1 MTKDRKKVVLKM
13 LETYDAR
20 MDDDCKMTGDQMA
33 FYATRLAHLDQAIL
47 TKALDKAYA
56 QHGRRK
62 LPTVNE
68 LMAEYRDVLQG
79 YDDEMKRQEMAD
91 QGPPWNPQEDP
102 EIGEG
107 LRALFSLLD
116 EAPNLTRR
124 EYNDRVV
131 EIDKGVG
138 VTPGPPLYAQ
148 HLDMKIRAARAKR
161 FPK

>member
-1 MTKDRKKVVLKM
+1 MIKDRKKVVLKM
-13 LETYDAR
+13 LEAYDAR
-20 MDDDCKMTGDQMA
+20 LDDDCKMSAEQLA

-47 TKALDKAYA
+47 TKALDKAYS
-56 QHGRRK
+56 QYGRRK

-79 YDDEMKRQEMAD
+79 YDDEMKRREMINQD
-91 QGPPWNPQEDP
+91 IPQEDP

-107 LRALFSLLD
+107 LRALFSLISK
-116 EAPNLTRR
+116 APELTRQ
-124 EYNDRVV
+124 EYNDRMV

-138 VTPGPPLYAQ
+138 VAPNLPLYTQ

-161 FPK
+161 LPK